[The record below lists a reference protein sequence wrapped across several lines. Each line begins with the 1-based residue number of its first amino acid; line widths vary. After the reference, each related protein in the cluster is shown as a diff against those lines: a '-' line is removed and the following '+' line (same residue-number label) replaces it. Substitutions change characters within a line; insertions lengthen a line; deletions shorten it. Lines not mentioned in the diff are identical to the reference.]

1 MSEVIAPSHYYD
13 FCGLAILQPLI
24 EGCFLARGT
33 NLLKLASLTYV
44 AAPNG
49 GAILLQSQ
57 RVPQFNKVNFG
68 ALIFSI
74 VGNRVIGIF

>member
-33 NLLKLASLTYV
+33 NLLKLASLSL
-44 AAPNG
+44 G
-49 GAILLQSQ
+49 CSGAILLQSQ

-74 VGNRVIGIF
+74 ADFRVVGFSEEN